1 VSEPPHDPPES
12 APPQRALILLAG
24 VIIVALLA
32 IGVYTWRSLG
42 PVEMDFSGYLALV
55 LGALGT
61 IGLGCGLMA
70 LVFFSHRYGY
80 DDRVSGGGST
90 GSSSSESP
98 PDRRP

>member
-1 VSEPPHDPPES
+1 MRDPAHGS
-12 APPQRALILLAG
+12 SKRPPQRALIVLAG
-24 VIIVALLA
+24 IIVAALLA

-42 PVEMDFSGYLALV
+42 PVEMDFNGYVALI

-80 DDRVSGGGST
+80 DDQVGGGR
-90 GSSSSESP
+90 GGGP
-98 PDRRP
+98 PDSR